1 MVDLKIEKFVE
12 NYRQDYVNLATEF
25 YKTDAVLGEIP
36 VIYIENTAD
45 ELLKGSPYTTCYMA
59 IFCGLTAG
67 YVLLSHTYS
76 QEAGGMALWIE
87 ELYIKPQFQ
96 GKGIGKKLLEYVL
109 ENNDYKRVRLEVEKE
124 NERACNLYK
133 QYGFDF
139 FAYDQMKLGN

>member
-1 MVDLKIEKFVE
+1 MMDVKIERINE
-12 NYRQDYVNLATEF
+12 NFRQDYINLATKF

-36 VIYIENTAD
+36 VSYIINTCD
-45 ELLKGSPYTTCYMA
+45 ELLKGSPFTTCYMA
-59 IFCGLTAG
+59 VFQGQTAG

-87 ELYIKPQFQ
+87 ELFVDEKFQ
-96 GKGIGKKLLEYVL
+96 GNGIGKKLLEYVL
-109 ENNDYKRVRLEVEKE
+109 ENNEYKRVRLEVEKE

-139 FAYDQMKLGN
+139 FAYDQMKLGD